1 MKSTSE
7 QSPPPGAASADLG
20 TLSDAVSRCVKPDEL
35 WEPPRVELGEV
46 VAAAAEV
53 GQGDAARPGFD
64 QYSRNVRLPHE
75 NAVVENAK
83 RIGDVIGGRAR
94 AIVKAHGEGQLTQP
108 AEPTHS
114 GGWRALTWQDWAL
127 IVCVAIVEIVLM
139 QGAIERITRVPDQ
152 VSWMIGLAWALGL
165 TLGLLQLAQVISAAR
180 PGLVEDRGR
189 MLGAVGAACF
199 VLLVIAYAFAL
210 SGGGSVLPV
219 NSGVTGGGV
228 AGGGPAAASP
238 INWVFLGVYIAA
250 MIYFGLILLISHIRH
265 IGQEKQRITAERLA
279 AQDAQADGDRQTR
292 RAIQLLETCVDL
304 AEDLEVTVRS
314 VVGAYIGS
322 ALRGLTPELASMWDT
337 TALEAVEVPEPA
349 WVQQIRDEITRLRGN
364 DSAPSSLRQITP

>member
-7 QSPPPGAASADLG
+7 QSLPPGAASADLA
-20 TLSDAVSRCVKPDEL
+20 TLSDAVSRCVKPEEL

-83 RIGDVIGGRAR
+83 RIGDEIGARAR
-94 AIVKAHGEGQLTQP
+94 AIVKAHGEGLLTEP
-108 AEPTHS
+108 AEPKHS

-127 IVCVAIVEIVLM
+127 IMCIAIVEMVLM

-189 MLGAVGAACF
+189 MLGAVGVAWF

-210 SGGGSVLPV
+210 SGGGAAVPA
-219 NSGVTGGGV
+219 NGVTGGGV
-228 AGGGPAAASP
+228 AGSEAAATSDV
-238 INWVFLGVYIAA
+238 NWVFLGVYIAA
-250 MIYFGLILLISHIRH
+250 MIYFGLILLFSHIRH
-265 IGQEKQRITAERLA
+265 IGQEKQEIAAEQLA
-279 AQDAQADGDRQTR
+279 AQDARADGDGQTR
-292 RAIQLLETCVDL
+292 RAIQLLETCVEQAGDL
-304 AEDLEVTVRS
+304 TSTVRS
-314 VVGAYIGS
+314 VVGAYVGS
-322 ALRGLTPELASMWDT
+322 ARRELTPELASMWDT
-337 TALEAVEVPEPA
+337 TELEAVEVPEPA
-349 WVQQIRDEITRLRGN
+349 WVQQIRNEITRLRGN
-364 DSAPSSLRQITP
+364 DSAPSPLRQITP